1 MIDSNLIWIGCQDEA
16 CLGNLSVAFPS
27 LKSAAPG
34 SMLLGNPIEDEF
46 SLTLATRLGRLYDF
60 FYLTCY
66 FSQKVQPTI
75 LDLSKIGDRGPRVS
89 TQYRG

>member
-46 SLTLATRLGRLYDF
+46 SLTLATRLAKKY
-60 FYLTCY
+60 
-66 FSQKVQPTI
+66 SQQFWISAKLETEDQE
-75 LDLSKIGDRGPRVS
+75 LALSIEVELRKWLSSVLK
-89 TQYRG
+89 